1 MGLRLLDRIA
11 LLLRADAHAVV
22 GALEERSLLLEQTLR
37 DAELDL
43 LEKRARVDALAQEE
57 ERVRARAARAAA
69 AAATLD
75 EDVEL
80 ALAGGREELARFAI
94 RKLLPLRAERTALAR
109 EGASLAASR
118 AGLAERLALQED
130 ELEELRARVRARLA
144 EGPSCEGS
152 QGTPPPVDE
161 AEVELELLRRRG
173 PAPEAGESARGAASV
188 APGATGSEAGAASGA
203 GPREETTR

>member
-1 MGLRLLDRIA
+1 MGLRLMDRIA
-11 LLLRADAHAVV
+11 LLVRADAHAVV

-57 ERVRARAARAAA
+57 ERVRLRAARCGAAA
-69 AAATLD
+69 AALD

-94 RKLLPLRAERTALAR
+94 RKLLPLRAERAALER
-109 EGASLAASR
+109 EAASLAASC
-118 AGLAERLALQED
+118 AAQAERLAAQED

-144 EGPSCEGS
+144 EGPSCGDPPDA
-152 QGTPPPVDE
+152 PPPVDE

-173 PAPEAGESARGAASV
+173 PAREAGGGARGSESAAHGAEVSAD
-188 APGATGSEAGAASGA
+188 AAERFAGA
-203 GPREETTR
+203 REEATR

>member
-94 RKLLPLRAERTALAR
+94 RKLLPLRAE
-109 EGASLAASR
+109 GAA
-118 AGLAERLALQED
+118 LAERLAAQEG

-144 EGPSCEGS
+144 EGPGCAGAP
-152 QGTPPPVDE
+152 GTPPPVDE

-173 PAPEAGESARGAASV
+173 PAPEAGGAAPGSGDPASGAASSARAAGGFEG
-188 APGATGSEAGAASGA
+188 APEEAA
-203 GPREETTR
+203 R